1 MAREHSFR
9 NTVAES
15 SLSLPI
21 MAIITFLFWV
31 IGPMQ
36 DGKLWGTLLL
46 VSLMTYTIVEW
57 NNQCQLL
64 RIRSR
69 MNSVTFLTLM
79 AMFPALHMA
88 GPKLLPAFCLLVAF
102 YTLFKAY
109 GLYKP
114 EGYVFHSFLALSI
127 GSLYYPPLLLVVP
140 ALFLASGVQL
150 RVLTLRSVSATFLG
164 LVLPYWLYASF
175 MFVKTYYIDDT
186 PGVVSDADLA
196 KIFPI
201 VTYLNTD
208 LPDYTVFSQ
217 WHWLAV
223 GFVAFL
229 ALVSVLHFVSTSY
242 NDKIRTRQ
250 YFYALLVTLV
260 PVMFIAAWWPDD
272 IMYTLPLL
280 IVCLTPL
287 AGHYLALAKG
297 RLMPYYFWAW
307 LLLAIAI
314 GVLNILKIELF

>member
-1 MAREHSFR
+1 MS
-9 NTVAES
+9 
-15 SLSLPI
+15 
-21 MAIITFLFWV
+21 II
-31 IGPMQ
+31 
-36 DGKLWGTLLL
+36 TLLL
-46 VSLMTYTIVEW
+46 WLLEPKWDERLWGSLLIVVTMTYIIVEW

-69 MNSVTFLTLM
+69 MNSVAFLTLM
-79 AMFPALHMA
+79 SMFPALHTA
-88 GPKLLPAFCLLVAF
+88 GPKLLPSFCLLVAF
-102 YTLFKAY
+102 YSLFKAY

-127 GSLYYPPLLLVVP
+127 GSLYYPPLLLLVP
-140 ALFLASGVQL
+140 AVFYATGVHL
-150 RVLTLRSVSATFLG
+150 RVLTLKSTSATFLG
-164 LVLPYWLYASF
+164 LLLPYWLYAAF
-175 MFVKTYYIDDT
+175 MFVKTFYIDDT

-208 LPDYTVFSQ
+208 LPDYTVLGQ
-217 WHWLAV
+217 WHWLAI

-250 YFYALLVTLV
+250 YFYALLVTFV
-260 PVMFIAAWWPDD
+260 PVIFIAAWWPDD

-280 IVCLTPL
+280 LLNVTPF
-287 AGHYLALAKG
+287 AAHYLALAKG

-307 LLLAIAI
+307 SIAALIIGAI
-314 GVLNILKIELF
+314 NMLKIEMF

>member
-1 MAREHSFR
+1 MS
-9 NTVAES
+9 
-15 SLSLPI
+15 
-21 MAIITFLFWV
+21 II
-31 IGPMQ
+31 
-36 DGKLWGTLLL
+36 TLLL
-46 VSLMTYTIVEW
+46 WLSESKWDERLWLSLFIVATMTYIIVEW

-186 PGVVSDADLA
+186 PGVVSNADLA

-280 IVCLTPL
+280 LLNITPF
-287 AGHYLALAKG
+287 AAHYLALAKG

-307 LLLAIAI
+307 LILAIAI
-314 GVLNILKIELF
+314 GMINTLKIEMF

>member
-1 MAREHSFR
+1 MRERSFR
-9 NTVAES
+9 KSVVES
-15 SLSLPI
+15 GFTLPI
-21 MAIITFLFWV
+21 MSII
-31 IGPMQ
+31 
-36 DGKLWGTLLL
+36 TLLL
-46 VSLMTYTIVEW
+46 WLLESKWDERLWLSLLIVATMTYIIVEW

-150 RVLTLRSVSATFLG
+150 RVLTLKSVSATFLG

-186 PGVVSDADLA
+186 PGVVSNADLA

-260 PVMFIAAWWPDD
+260 PVIFIAAWWPDD

-280 IVCLTPL
+280 LLNITPF
-287 AGHYLALAKG
+287 AAHHLALAKG

-314 GVLNILKIELF
+314 GMINTLKIEMF